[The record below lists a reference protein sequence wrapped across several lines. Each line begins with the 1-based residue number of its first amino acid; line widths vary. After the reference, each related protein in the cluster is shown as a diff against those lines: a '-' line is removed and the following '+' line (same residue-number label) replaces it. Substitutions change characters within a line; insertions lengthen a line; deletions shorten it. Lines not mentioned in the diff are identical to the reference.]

1 VVLEIWAVA
10 FLAEVRSHARGAR
23 VGSSQQGLLDVPSFR
38 PLIREPIATRERS
51 LAIKFFGETESDS
64 DRSKP
69 QQAKPLRYRNVATVN
84 CAFSMGCKTHA
95 HI

>member
-23 VGSSQQGLLDVPSFR
+23 VGSSQQGLLDIPSFR

-51 LAIKFFGETESDS
+51 LAIKFFGEPENGRDHLE
-64 DRSKP
+64 P
-69 QQAKPLRYRNVATVN
+69 QQAKLLPYRNVADIS
-84 CAFSMGCKTHA
+84 CSFS
-95 HI
+95 